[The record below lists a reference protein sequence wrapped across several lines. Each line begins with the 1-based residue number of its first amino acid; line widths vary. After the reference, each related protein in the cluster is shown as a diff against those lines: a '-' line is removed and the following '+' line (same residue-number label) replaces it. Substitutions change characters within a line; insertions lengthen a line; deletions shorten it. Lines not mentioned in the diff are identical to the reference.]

1 MLSGVSSTS
10 GTTTGNIWW
19 SMGPHK
25 WHRWRKN
32 KKKRHGKRKQQKA
45 VGVKLRPGGGT
56 RGPEKEE
63 WKACDMEEQ
72 SENVKST
79 MTNNA
84 NDE

>member
-1 MLSGVSSTS
+1 M
-10 GTTTGNIWW
+10 
-19 SMGPHK
+19 
-25 WHRWRKN
+25 
-32 KKKRHGKRKQQKA
+32 
-45 VGVKLRPGGGT
+45 KLRPGGGT

>member
-1 MLSGVSSTS
+1 MLSWVSSTS

-25 WHRWRKN
+25 WHKWRKN
-32 KKKRHGKRKQQKA
+32 KKKRHGKRKQQKV
-45 VGVKLRPGGGT
+45 VGVKLRPGGGA